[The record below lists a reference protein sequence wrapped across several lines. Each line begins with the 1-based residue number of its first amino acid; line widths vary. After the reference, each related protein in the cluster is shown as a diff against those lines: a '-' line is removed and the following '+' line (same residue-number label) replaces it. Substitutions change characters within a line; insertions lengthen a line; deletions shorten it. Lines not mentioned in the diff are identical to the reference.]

1 MKWKTFATL
10 SKQELYA
17 LLNLRQQVFVVEQNC
32 PFIDADFN
40 DQHSDHLLGYD
51 SSNELI
57 AYLRLVKPGTL
68 YAGPSIGRIITSE
81 AARGA
86 GIGQVITRA
95 AINYSAKKYPGQV
108 ISISAQ
114 HRLTQFYE
122 RLGFVA
128 QGEVYLEDDIDHIK
142 MTVPAPD
149 LGLLNHLRWRL
160 PVHPVLIMGLFLSI
174 GLIGFNFID
183 EVDFD
188 QLNWVAKIDDRAISK
203 NKYES
208 YLSSVA
214 QSRKSGLIDSDPES
228 ILERMID
235 EELLIQRAIDLGML
249 ENNAEIRSVI
259 IQKMIASII
268 AEVENL
274 KFSRDDLELFFIENK
289 DFFAPSPK
297 LHILKFTFLADQN
310 DNAQLARALLIA
322 RDIEG
327 VAQLAVSQVIRLP
340 NTLLPAAKIR
350 EYIGPRLTQIALRLA
365 EGEVSQLILDEG
377 NIHLLL
383 SVQRLVEEPRPFN
396 EIYEEIESEFIRK
409 KGEELFDDYLQ
420 DLRNWYDVVKA
431 NDL

>member
-142 MTVPAPD
+142 MTVPA
-149 LGLLNHLRWRL
+149 
-160 PVHPVLIMGLFLSI
+160 I